1 MNDLDKEFFVG
12 YLPMPDGLKRFYKLL
27 TALLLLIAAGFAYWT
42 SSSQQSAGE
51 GQWHLSGTESVSGF
65 LSLSPY
71 PVLHTS
77 GANPRSIM
85 LVMQG
90 KQAASAFVKSMEGQ
104 HVELNGFLIE
114 RGGWSLLEMRGAD
127 DVQASAAPAGARAPI
142 NKPLESVT
150 LSGEIVDSKCFMGV
164 MKPGEGK
171 VHRACAA
178 MCIAGGIPP
187 VLVVEKSDGKRFG
200 YVLVNEGGESAA
212 AQVRENIA
220 VPVRVTGSLE
230 QRGDLTYLYLA
241 PKSVQPL

>member
-1 MNDLDKEFFVG
+1 MSDRGKEFFVG
-12 YLPMPDGLKRFYKLL
+12 YLPMPAGLNRFYKAL
-27 TALLLLIAAGFAYWT
+27 TIALLLIAAGFAYWT

-51 GQWHLSGTESVSGF
+51 GQWHLSGTETVNGW

-71 PVLHTS
+71 PVLHTT
-77 GANPRSIM
+77 GPNPRSIM

-90 KQAASAFVKSMEGQ
+90 KQAATAFVESLEGQ
-104 HVELNGFLIE
+104 HVELSGFLIE
-114 RGGWSLLEMRGAD
+114 RGGWSLMEMRGAG
-127 DVQASAAPAGARAPI
+127 DVQASTAPAGVKAPVS
-142 NKPLESVT
+142 KQLESIE

-164 MKPGEGK
+164 MKPGAGK

-187 VLVVEKSDGKRFG
+187 VLVVEKTDGKRFG
-200 YVLVNEGGESAA
+200 YVLVNENGESAA

-241 PKSVQPL
+241 PESVQAL

>member
-12 YLPMPDGLKRFYKLL
+12 YLPMPDGLKRFYKPL

-51 GQWHLSGTESVSGF
+51 GQWYLSGTESVSGF

-187 VLVVEKSDGKRFG
+187 VLVVEKSDGKRFVK
-200 YVLVNEGGESAA
+200 YF
-212 AQVRENIA
+212 R
-220 VPVRVTGSLE
+220 
-230 QRGDLTYLYLA
+230 
-241 PKSVQPL
+241 